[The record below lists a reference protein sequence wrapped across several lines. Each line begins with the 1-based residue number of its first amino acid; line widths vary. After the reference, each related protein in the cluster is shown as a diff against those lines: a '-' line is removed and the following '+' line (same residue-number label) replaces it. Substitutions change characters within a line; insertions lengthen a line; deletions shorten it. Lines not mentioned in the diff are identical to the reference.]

1 MTPFL
6 PRQRFNAKTPGR
18 KDKIKTLRLCAL
30 ASLRWKIAKYMNL
43 QELTLAL
50 MKIPSVTGDEAAV
63 TEFLADYLRRSGWR
77 VELQPVAPERANLIA
92 TTDAAPQ
99 VVFSTHLDTVPPF
112 IAPTLS
118 DTNIYGRG
126 ACDAKGIIAA
136 QIYAAERLRAKG
148 ETRLGLLFTAD
159 EEAGS
164 AGAKVAN
171 RHPLAS
177 ACRYLINGEPTDNKL
192 AVGSKGSVR
201 VSLQTQGR
209 AAHSAYPELGTS
221 AIEILLDVLRDV
233 RAVAWPSDD
242 FFGATT
248 CNIGVIAGGTKTNV
262 IPAEARADLHFR
274 TVTPN
279 AAMQELLAQAV
290 AGRAEI
296 IYLSLTEPVKMLSVE
311 GFTSCVVRFTTDIPH
326 LSNWGTPLLLGPGSI
341 FDAHTDGEKIA
352 LDELAQAVGLYE
364 QLARTLLG
372 KVTV

>member
-1 MTPFL
+1 MT
-6 PRQRFNAKTPGR
+6 
-18 KDKIKTLRLCAL
+18 
-30 ASLRWKIAKYMNL
+30 IA
-43 QELTLAL
+43 ELTHKL
-50 MKIPSVTGDEAAV
+50 MAIPSVTGEEAAV
-63 TEFLADYLRRSGWR
+63 TDFLADYLRGLGWR
-77 VELQPVAPERANLIA
+77 VELQEVASNRANLIA
-92 TTDAAPQ
+92 TTDAAPH

-112 IAPTLS
+112 IAPTAD
-118 DTNIYGRG
+118 DTHIYGRG

-136 QIYAAERLRAKG
+136 QIHAAERLRATG

-164 AGAKVAN
+164 EGAKVAN
-171 RHPLAS
+171 NHPLAAS
-177 ACRYLINGEPTDNKL
+177 CRYLINGEPTDNKL
-192 AVGSKGSVR
+192 AIGSKGSVR

-221 AIEILLDVLRDV
+221 AIELLLDVLRDV
-233 RAVAWPSDD
+233 RGVAWPVDE

-262 IPAEARADLHFR
+262 IPAQARADLHFR

-279 AAMQELLAQAV
+279 AEMQDLLAHAV

-296 IYLSLTEPVKMLSVE
+296 TYLSLTEPVKMLRVE
-311 GFTSCVVRFTTDIPH
+311 GFASCVVRFTTDLPH

-352 LDELAQAVGLYE
+352 LEELAQAVGLYE
-364 QLARTLLG
+364 RLARTLLAN
-372 KVTV
+372 T